1 MFLDLFLLL
10 LDHFSPEPR
19 VLEVAGWD
27 PVGIF
32 PDELFGRQF
41 LAATPVV
48 DQSLPVDVVSELV
61 DELRSEAVVVREL
74 LPVPVVLELFQQLGR
89 NVLLLQA
96 AGQGRPVDSS
106 LELLQHLDAPEN
118 VGVA

>member
-27 PVGIF
+27 PVEIF
-32 PDELFGRQF
+32 PDELFGGQF

-48 DQSLPVDVVSELV
+48 DQGLPVDVVGELV
-61 DELRSEAVVVREL
+61 DELRSEAAVVREL
-74 LPVPVVLELFQQLGR
+74 LPVPVVLELFQQLSR
-89 NVLLLQA
+89 NVLLLK
-96 AGQGRPVDSS
+96 AG
-106 LELLQHLDAPEN
+106 
-118 VGVA
+118 